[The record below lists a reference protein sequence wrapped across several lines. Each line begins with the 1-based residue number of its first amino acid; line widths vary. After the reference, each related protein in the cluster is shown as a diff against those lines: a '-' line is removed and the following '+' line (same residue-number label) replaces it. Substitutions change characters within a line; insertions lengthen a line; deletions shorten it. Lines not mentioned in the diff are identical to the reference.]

1 MLRVLINGWFLHKPN
16 TGSGQYLRL
25 LLKHISNE
33 VSEVD
38 IHVISPLSAQLP
50 DNCTLHVYD
59 TVDRH
64 INKFIFEQ
72 ITVPRI
78 AKKIGADVL
87 HVPYWAP
94 PFRSPCPLV
103 VTVHDVIPLLMPE
116 YNHSLLLRIYTSL
129 AAAATQGASHIITD
143 SDSSRDD
150 IVSHLQLPE
159 YRVHTVY
166 LGADDVFNPGQ
177 NPNSALRV
185 SNKFNLPDSYILYL
199 GGFQRHKNL
208 RHLLAAWTWAHPIAS
223 KDCPL
228 VIAGR
233 LPHNPDG
240 YIYDDLPNI
249 ATELG
254 ISDTVIFIGEVQ
266 EEDKATLYQSA
277 SCFVFPSSYEGFG
290 LPPLEAMACGI
301 PVITTG
307 SGALKE
313 IVGDAAYLV
322 SDPIDARELG
332 AAMISIIVDEKL
344 ASDLQG
350 RGLIQS
356 AKFSWGK
363 TVVETLRIYQK
374 CMI

>member
-1 MLRVLINGWFLHKPN
+1 MTRILINGWFLHKPN

-25 LLKHISNE
+25 LLKHISTE
-33 VSEVD
+33 VSGID

-50 DNCTLHVYD
+50 DDCTLHVYD

-87 HVPYWAP
+87 HIPYWAP

-103 VTVHDVIPLLMPE
+103 VTVHDIIPLLIPE

-159 YRVHTVY
+159 SRVHTVH
-166 LGADDVFNPGQ
+166 LGADDVFSPER

-185 SNKFNLPDSYILYL
+185 SKKFNLPDTYILYL

-233 LPHNPDG
+233 LPNNPDG
-240 YIYDDLPNI
+240 YIYDDLPNL
-249 ATELG
+249 AAELG
-254 ISDTVIFIGEVQ
+254 ISDTVMFIGEVQ
-266 EEDKATLYQSA
+266 EEDKVALYQSA

-313 IVGDAAYLV
+313 TVGDAAYLV
-322 SDPIDARELG
+322 SDPVDARELG

-363 TVVETLRIYQK
+363 TVVETLRIYQQ

>member
-1 MLRVLINGWFLHKPN
+1 MTRILINGWFLHKPN

-25 LLKHISNE
+25 LLKHISTE
-33 VSEVD
+33 VSGID
-38 IHVISPLSAQLP
+38 IHVISPLSAQIP

-64 INKFIFEQ
+64 INKFGFEQ

-103 VTVHDVIPLLMPE
+103 VTVHDIIPLLIPE

-159 YRVHTVY
+159 SRVHTVH
-166 LGADDVFNPGQ
+166 LGADDVFSPEL

-185 SNKFNLPDSYILYL
+185 SKKFNLPDTYILYL

-233 LPHNPDG
+233 LPNNPDG
-240 YIYDDLPNI
+240 YIYDDLPNL
-249 ATELG
+249 ASELG
-254 ISDTVIFIGEVQ
+254 ISDTVIFIGEIQ
-266 EEDKATLYQSA
+266 EEDKVALYQSA

-313 IVGDAAYLV
+313 TVGDAAYLV
-322 SDPIDARELG
+322 SDPVDARELG

-363 TVVETLRIYQK
+363 TVVETLRIYQQ